1 MREVSAYLQEDGSAL
16 LQWVGEP
23 VLLRMVK

>member
-1 MREVSAYLQEDGSAL
+1 MREVSAYLQEDSATL
-16 LQWVGEP
+16 SQVVGEP